1 MSIVSTCTIGANGM
15 RTDTGAARRRLC
27 FEALHGIPEV
37 RPGDALDAH
46 ITHALEAAALELPPD
61 TIVVVAQKIV
71 SKAEGR
77 FAWLDE
83 VKPSSQALEL
93 ARITGKDPRLVAL
106 TLAES
111 TRVLRAVPGV
121 LIVRH
126 RLGYVMANAGID
138 LSNVP
143 GEGGRER
150 ALLLPLAPDR
160 SAAALRAA
168 LRERTGKSVGVIISD
183 SFGRPWRN
191 GVVNVALGSA
201 GIPAL
206 IDRRGEPDR
215 HGRTLQITQTAFADA
230 IAAGAAVMMGE
241 GDEGMPVV
249 LANGFLPAAPEVD
262 CKALL
267 RPLEADL
274 FQ

>member
-1 MSIVSTCTIGANGM
+1 MHSDNPQAGKA
-15 RTDTGAARRRLC
+15 RTLSRRLC
-27 FEALHGIPEV
+27 FEALPGIPEV
-37 RPGDALDAH
+37 QPGDALDAH
-46 ITHALEAAALELPPD
+46 IAHALAAGALELAPD
-61 TIVVVAQKIV
+61 TIIVVAQKIV

-83 VKPSSQALEL
+83 IKPSGHALEL
-93 ARITGKDPRLVAL
+93 ARITGKDPRLVEL

-150 ALLLPLAPDR
+150 ALLLPLAPDA
-160 SAAALRAA
+160 SAAALRAS
-168 LRERTGKSVGVIISD
+168 LRARTGTSVCVIVSD

-230 IAAGAAVMMGE
+230 IAAGAAVVMGE

-249 LANGFLPAAPEVD
+249 LASGFLPTAPEVD

>member
-1 MSIVSTCTIGANGM
+1 M
-15 RTDTGAARRRLC
+15 RRRLC
-27 FEALHGIPEV
+27 FEALPGIPEV
-37 RPGDALDAH
+37 RSGDALHELIAQALDAH
-46 ITHALEAAALELPPD
+46 AITLEPD

-83 VKPSSQALEL
+83 VQPSDKALEL
-93 ARITGKDPRLVAL
+93 ARITGKDARLVEL
-106 TLAES
+106 TLSES
-111 TRVLRAVPGV
+111 TDVLRAVPGV
-121 LIVRH
+121 LIARH

-143 GEGGRER
+143 GEAGRER
-150 ALLLPLAPDR
+150 ALLLPLDPDK
-160 SAAALRAA
+160 SAATLREGLRA
-168 LRERTGKSVGVIISD
+168 RTGTTVGVIVSD

-201 GIPAL
+201 GVPAL

-230 IAAGAAVMMGE
+230 IAAGAAIVMGE
-241 GDEGMPVV
+241 GSEGMPVV
-249 LANGFLPAAPEVD
+249 LASGFMPAAPEVD

-274 FQ
+274 FR

>member
-1 MSIVSTCTIGANGM
+1 MG
-15 RTDTGAARRRLC
+15 RRLC
-27 FEALHGIPEV
+27 FEALAGIPEV
-37 RPGDALDAH
+37 RPGDALAPM
-46 ITHALEAAALELPPD
+46 IVAALAANGSALGHD
-61 TIVVVAQKIV
+61 SIVVVAQKIV
-71 SKAEGR
+71 SKSEGR

-83 VKPSSQALEL
+83 IVPSAEAQEL
-93 ARITGKDPRLVAL
+93 ADITGKDARLVEL
-106 TLAES
+106 TLSES

-138 LSNVP
+138 MSNVP
-143 GEGGRER
+143 DEVGRER
-150 ALLLPLAPDR
+150 ALLLPLDPDA
-160 SAAALRAA
+160 SAAALREA
-168 LRERTGKSVGVIISD
+168 LAPGHRQAVGVIVSD

-206 IDRRGEPDR
+206 IDRRGDTDR

-230 IAAGAAVMMGE
+230 VAAGAAVVMGE

-249 LANGFLPAAPEVD
+249 VASGFMPAAPETD
-262 CKALL
+262 SRALV
-267 RPLEADL
+267 RPIDTDL